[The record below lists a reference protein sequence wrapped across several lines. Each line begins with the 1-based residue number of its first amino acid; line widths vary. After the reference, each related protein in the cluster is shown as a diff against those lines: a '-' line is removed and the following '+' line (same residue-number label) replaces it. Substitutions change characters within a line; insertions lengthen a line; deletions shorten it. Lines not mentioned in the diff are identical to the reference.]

1 MMNYVN
7 NTTTMSAGFHCS

>member
-7 NTTTMSAGFHCS
+7 NTTTMSAGFHYS